1 MPTGLDGPL
10 EEPKIQWS
18 CANYF
23 YPGRYCICRQSD
35 ILSHVTG
42 GVNLEVM
49 YLWVSSGSDVGQG
62 VEARLATE
70 RSTPSDRR
78 DVSASRTKDR
88 RNRDIHLNITYEA
101 VLKCPV
107 CIQISH

>member
-49 YLWVSSGSDVGQG
+49 YYGCQVDRMLGKEWKQG
-62 VEARLATE
+62 WRQKDPHRLTVETSPLAGRKIVE
-70 RSTPSDRR
+70 
-78 DVSASRTKDR
+78 
-88 RNRDIHLNITYEA
+88 IE
-101 VLKCPV
+101 
-107 CIQISH
+107 ISI